1 MTRTSPAYCFIITLI
16 FAFSATGIFSQE
28 LERDLQFIDLNHD
41 ERIIS
46 EVNSRG
52 GGSAPMGLP
61 FLDDF
66 AWPSSFEESG
76 FDRPELVRWDS
87 SPVRRTSTFAISPP
101 TIGVAT
107 LDGLDGGGYPYAFNS
122 SDPHDWNDT
131 LTSRKI
137 LLGGMTADNNVNLS
151 FWFEGGGIGNA
162 PDLGED
168 SLIVE
173 FKSIGF
179 EGDIWTRVWSN
190 DTITTDEFI
199 QVVIPIYD
207 GIYLHNSFQFRF
219 RNYGTQE
226 GNADL
231 WHIDYVFV
239 AENGSIGNP
248 QEELAFLYPAYT
260 LLRNFSAMPWTHYKD
275 NPEFYMRDT
284 LHVAHTN
291 FGTTANNQE
300 NTGIKIQVGEDAP
313 TMYNNEFIQNVSV
326 PIGPFSTEYLST
338 LLDMTGVT
346 ASVLYDPLASDT
358 TATFNVSLWEEEV
371 GYYTNQSAVYDNDSI
386 GFTQVFD
393 NYYAYDDGSAE
404 KAYSLE
410 SVGGQ
415 LAVRY
420 PLAIA
425 DTLDGIKIHFTP
437 FYDNAELETF
447 VIKVW
452 ADDAGIPGEQID
464 TMYQFNSPLYF
475 TDGHDKFAYYS
486 CDHPIPVS
494 GIIHVGFIQQNVAHL
509 NIGLDKNTNANA
521 GNLHYK
527 LGAGANWLASEIQ
540 GSVMIHPVL
549 RAGKD
554 APEIPQEVE
563 EFTVNDISSNLYPNP
578 TSSIVSFKAHE
589 ALIWS
594 VFSLNGDLVLD
605 GEVDRACVVTFNT
618 SDFSPGMYFVNMS
631 SSRSVSNSCKRLVIL
646 PH

>member
-16 FAFSATGIFSQE
+16 FAFLATGVFSQE

-66 AWPSSFEESG
+66 GWPSSFEESG

-137 LLGGMTADNNVNLS
+137 LLGGMTAVNNVNLS

-168 SLIVE
+168 SLVVE

-275 NPEFYMRDT
+275 NPEFHMRDT

-338 LLDMTGVT
+338 LLDMAGVT

-386 GFTQVFD
+386 GFAQVFD

-452 ADDAGIPGEQID
+452 ADDAGTPGEQID

-494 GIIHVGFIQQNVAHL
+494 GIIHVGFIQQNVEHL